1 MANSTRIAELSDR
14 GRELANTT
22 SRAVGM
28 GRGSLA
34 RPAVS
39 GVIGA
44 TVTRWRAE
52 REARALRALANRSYA
67 EAEYFDAQVQ
77 LIDSYIGAARA
88 ADVLQELPEIL
99 ALDRA
104 TRQAARA
111 EQYLDIAH
119 GRALAKYARSAELAQ
134 AKLEAFAVK
143 QACRGRQRSIQLDEA
158 ASAHPSA
165 EDANTYPESMSDDGL
180 PDEEDVIIAAKVLRR
195 RRPPTAGSPSAR
207 LRQR

>member
-1 MANSTRIAELSDR
+1 
-14 GRELANTT
+14 
-22 SRAVGM
+22 
-28 GRGSLA
+28 
-34 RPAVS
+34 
-39 GVIGA
+39 
-44 TVTRWRAE
+44 
-52 REARALRALANRSYA
+52 LRALANRSYA

-77 LIDSYIGAARA
+77 LIDSYMGAARA

-143 QACRGRQRSIQLDEA
+143 QACRGQQRSMRHDEA
-158 ASAHPSA
+158 GFNTAA
-165 EDANTYPESMSDDGL
+165 EDADTHPESMSDDGL
-180 PDEEDVIIAAKVLRR
+180 PDEEDVIIAAKVFRR
-195 RRPPTAGSPSAR
+195 RRPPTAGSPAAR